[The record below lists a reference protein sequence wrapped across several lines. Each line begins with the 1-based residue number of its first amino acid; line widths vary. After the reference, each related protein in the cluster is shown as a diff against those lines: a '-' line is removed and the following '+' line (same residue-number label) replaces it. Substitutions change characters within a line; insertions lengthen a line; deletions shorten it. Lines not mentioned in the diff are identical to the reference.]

1 MSSQN
6 HSPSPKLFMAAI
18 QAYQRTAA
26 LKAALDL
33 DLFTTIGTS
42 QLTARELATRCETSE
57 RGMRIFCDYLVASGF
72 LLKDE
77 HAYALTADSD
87 TFLNR
92 HSPAYLGVVAGFLLS
107 PQWTDSFKDVA
118 AAVRKGGTVLPHEGT
133 IAPEH
138 PIWVDFARSMMP
150 LMALPA
156 QVLVKRIDPDA
167 NAALKVLEIAAG
179 HGIFGITLATHNP
192 HANVVALDWPNVLE
206 VATANAKVAGISERY
221 RTIAGSAFDVEYGQG
236 YDLILLTNFLHHF
249 DPPTCKY
256 LLQRVYTALADGG
269 RVVAVDWIL
278 NDDQVSPP
286 DAAKQ
291 NLDML
296 VSTPS
301 GEVYTFA
308 DFEGMFH
315 QTGFGRSEL
324 VPLPPSIFSAI
335 ISYKQSRLKTTHLRR

>member
-118 AAVRKGGTVLPHEGT
+118 AAVRKGGTVLPQEGT

-138 PIWVDFARSMMP
+138 PI
-150 LMALPA
+150 
-156 QVLVKRIDPDA
+156 
-167 NAALKVLEIAAG
+167 
-179 HGIFGITLATHNP
+179 
-192 HANVVALDWPNVLE
+192 
-206 VATANAKVAGISERY
+206 
-221 RTIAGSAFDVEYGQG
+221 
-236 YDLILLTNFLHHF
+236 
-249 DPPTCKY
+249 
-256 LLQRVYTALADGG
+256 
-269 RVVAVDWIL
+269 
-278 NDDQVSPP
+278 
-286 DAAKQ
+286 
-291 NLDML
+291 
-296 VSTPS
+296 
-301 GEVYTFA
+301 
-308 DFEGMFH
+308 
-315 QTGFGRSEL
+315 
-324 VPLPPSIFSAI
+324 
-335 ISYKQSRLKTTHLRR
+335 

>member
-6 HSPSPKLFMAAI
+6 HVPSAKLFMDTI

-33 DLFTTIGTS
+33 DLFTTIDTS
-42 QLTARELATRCETSE
+42 QLSARALATRCETSE

-72 LLKDE
+72 LLKDK
-77 HAYALTADSD
+77 HAYALTEDSA

-92 HSPAYLGVVAGFLLS
+92 RSPAYLGGVAGFLLS
-107 PQWTDSFKDVA
+107 PNWTDSFKDVA
-118 AAVRKGGTVLPHEGT
+118 AAVRKGGTVLSQEGT

-156 QVLVKRIDPDA
+156 QLLVKHIDPDA

-179 HGIFGITLATHNP
+179 HGTFGIMLATHNP
-192 HANVVALDWPNVLE
+192 HASVVALDWPNVLE
-206 VATANAKVAGISERY
+206 VASANAKAAGISERY

-236 YDLILLTNFLHHF
+236 YNLILLTNFLHHF
-249 DPPTCKY
+249 DLPTCEQ
-256 LLQRVYTALADGG
+256 LLQRVYTALTDGG
-269 RVVAVDWIL
+269 CVVAVDWIL
-278 NDDQVSPP
+278 NDDHVSPP

-324 VPLPPSIFSAI
+324 FPLPPSIFSAI
-335 ISYKQSRLKTTHLRR
+335 ISYKQGL